1 MKATC
6 ARRGEP
12 LVITEKQKSAIRIS
26 ALSTEARA
34 AGLIIGMT
42 LSDARARVPE
52 LWVEEADSAADLRL
66 LQQITAACGRFSPLV
81 EMRAPDGVLIDITGC
96 THLFGDEVGLLSKI
110 QVRLSTLN
118 QPSFPRKREP
128 RLSTREEA
136 DSLGP
141 RFRGDDGMGW
151 LTVKASIADT
161 PEAANAFARFSHL
174 RVISTNKTKAYAAKL
189 PVQALQASSEVTT
202 ALIRAG
208 LKTLGDLLNRPSH
221 MLSARFGEALT
232 RKLMAIAGELQLH
245 LTPERAAPPVM
256 AEQVFAE
263 PLLHQQAIDGCL
275 SFLLTH
281 VAHQLTTRA
290 QGGRIF
296 AAQFFRVDGRV
307 VTLRVETSKPTRDV
321 ALLMRL
327 FAEKFASLA
336 DPLDPGF
343 GFDAMRVHV
352 PLGEALLPS
361 QMRGDLAG
369 DASADTSDVDAL
381 VDTLAIRFGQTE
393 VQRFASEDRHD
404 PIKAARMLDHG
415 FAEPATPWPA
425 PSPGEPALRPLQMFD
440 PPQPIETLA
449 EVPDGPPIRF
459 RWRRVL
465 HEVARAEGPERFA
478 SEWWTK
484 GASPL
489 RDYYRI
495 EDEQGLRFWVFR
507 EGAYGADVAPRWFMQ
522 GLFA

>member
-1 MKATC
+1 M
-6 ARRGEP
+6 RSLP
-12 LVITEKQKSAIRIS
+12 LLVITEKQKSAIRIY
-26 ALSTEARA
+26 ALSAEARA

-52 LWVEEADSAADLRL
+52 LWVEEANAAADVSLLRD
-66 LQQITAACGRFSPLV
+66 IATACGRFSPLV

-96 THLFGDEVGLLSKI
+96 THLFGDEVGLLRALHA
-110 QVRLSTLN
+110 RL
-118 QPSFPRKREP
+118 
-128 RLSTREEA
+128 TRFKVSLEA
-136 DSLGP
+136 
-141 RFRGDDGMGW
+141 
-151 LTVKASIADT
+151 TIADT
-161 PEAANAFARFSHL
+161 PEAANAFARFSQH
-174 RVISTNKTKAYAAKL
+174 RIIQPQQTRTYAARL

-208 LKTLGDLLNRPSH
+208 LKTLGDLLARPSH

-232 RKLMAIAGELQLH
+232 RKLLAIAGDAQLH
-245 LTPERAAPPVM
+245 LTPERVAPPVM
-256 AEQVFAE
+256 AEQVFPE

-275 SFLLTH
+275 SFLLSH

-290 QGGRIF
+290 RGGHVF

-321 ALLMRL
+321 TLLMRL
-327 FAEKFASLA
+327 FAEKFDSLA

-343 GFDAMRVHV
+343 GFDAMRVMV
-352 PLGEALLPS
+352 PLTEALLPS

-369 DASADTSDVDAL
+369 DLCADTADVDAL
-381 VDTLAIRFGQTE
+381 VDTLAIRFGRTE

-404 PIKAARMLDHG
+404 PAHAARMIDHG
-415 FAEPATPWPA
+415 FAEPAVPWLVPWPA

-449 EVPDGPPIRF
+449 EVPDGPPLRF

-478 SEWWTK
+478 NEWWSK
-484 GASPL
+484 GASPT

-507 EGAYGADVAPRWFMQ
+507 EGAYGAGAAPRWFMQ